1 MLHCKV
7 KMFEMKVILK
17 KSTCSAQSVFFTFSL
32 LLASCSLLFAQGS
45 LYSQFG
51 LGEIVHPSTAQSFAM
66 GGIGTA
72 SKNKS
77 SLEFFSPAVWS
88 VITQTKFSLG
98 MNYQG
103 ITVKDN
109 LQSAFYGKGK
119 IANATLALPV
129 YTPKGIVVGAG
140 FFPVTSMDY
149 ARTHSDIQHGIAFT
163 NENTGIGGLSL
174 LFLGSSYKPNE
185 NISLGIQFNYLFGT
199 IDHTETFISSAV
211 QSLSTRNTIS
221 RHNAGNGVTFSSLID
236 IPAEMCNVRK
246 LNFGISFTPQILL
259 TSSNDS
265 LYEYFSGSVVDTS
278 PTQKITAASN
288 EFRTKI
294 PTRIAVGLSSKLN
307 ERTKIGTDFEL
318 QQWKNFTV
326 DGIHPDNF
334 ENSFHFALG
343 GEYINGGEKSGVSY
357 TDRIAYRLGFSYSK
371 TPLKIFGKSISEIG
385 VSGGFGFPLEEES
398 RLNIGMQYVLRGT
411 TSNNLLQENIFR
423 FAISIDG
430 SETMFVQRQEE

>member
-1 MLHCKV
+1 
-7 KMFEMKVILK
+7 
-17 KSTCSAQSVFFTFSL
+17 
-32 LLASCSLLFAQGS
+32 
-45 LYSQFG
+45 
-51 LGEIVHPSTAQSFAM
+51 
-66 GGIGTA
+66 
-72 SKNKS
+72 
-77 SLEFFSPAVWS
+77 
-88 VITQTKFSLG
+88 

-103 ITVKDN
+103 IIVKDN

-149 ARTHSDIQHGIAFT
+149 ARKHSDIQHGIAFT

-265 LYEYFSGSVVDTS
+265 LYEYFSGSDVYTS
-278 PTQKITAASN
+278 PVQKITTTSN

-294 PTRIAVGLSSKLN
+294 PTRIALGLSSQVN
-307 ERTKIGTDFEL
+307 ERTKIGTDIEL

-326 DGIHPDNF
+326 DGIHPVNF
-334 ENSFHFALG
+334 ENGFHFALG
-343 GEYINGGEKSGVSY
+343 GEYINGGEKSGMSY
-357 TDRIAYRLGFSYSK
+357 ADRIAYRLGFSYNK

-385 VSGGFGFPLEEES
+385 ISGGFGFPLEEES

-423 FAISIDG
+423 LVISIDG